1 MYDAVLISTH
11 YNYGSDGTIIPAQN
25 DEDYEDLSYIIPLG
39 IIHIAQY
46 LHDCGFKV
54 RVVHI
59 PHEMRSSRRFGM
71 DEDELRKNL
80 ENMNRIFKEKGVE
93 IVVVETAVRDMD
105 DLLNGIEVLK
115 KESAYLAEIFV

>member
-11 YNYGSDGTIIPAQN
+11 YNYSNDGAPILPQDT
-25 DEDYEDLSYIIPLG
+25 EDYEDLSMIVPLG

-59 PHEMRSSRRFGM
+59 PHEMHYLRRFGV
-71 DEDELRKNL
+71 DEDQLKSSVEKILKNYPVAL
-80 ENMNRIFKEKGVE
+80 F
-93 IVVVETAVRDMD
+93 
-105 DLLNGIEVLK
+105 
-115 KESAYLAEIFV
+115 